1 VSGGG
6 RWDRVARVIG
16 GVLRQAVADA
26 GATGI
31 IVLDADT
38 PEGELVLE
46 WAAQAIGRER
56 VHAARDIPAGWAA
69 GASSDVAETELRRTA
84 ARVLAT
90 RHEWLLAHPAT
101 KTVLLLAREMP
112 PEPLLPLGD
121 LYASQ
126 VRELAGRC
134 TLPDDVAAIADA
146 AGGLDALDRALRGWL
161 EERRSLNDV
170 LAALPDPVQ
179 RAVRGRL
186 QRNRAWRRWPR
197 RVPKLTS
204 RTLWIDVFA

>member
-1 VSGGG
+1 MSDV
-6 RWDRVARVIG
+6 RRDRIARVVG

-26 GATGI
+26 AASGI

-38 PEGELVLE
+38 PEGELVRE
-46 WAAQAIGRER
+46 WAIQSLGPDR
-56 VHAARDIPAGWAA
+56 VHLAGNIPAGWEA
-69 GASSDVAETELRRTA
+69 GASSAAAEAELRRTA
-84 ARVLAT
+84 ARVLAA
-90 RHEWLLAHPAT
+90 RHEWVLTHPAT

-134 TLPDDVAAIADA
+134 TLPDEVAAFADS
-146 AGGLDALDRALRGWL
+146 AGGVDVLDRALHAWL
-161 EERRSLNDV
+161 EERRPLDEA
-170 LAALPDPVQ
+170 LAALPDGAG
-179 RAVRGRL
+179 RAIHGRL
-186 QRNRAWRRWPR
+186 QRNRAQRRWPR
-197 RVPKLTS
+197 RVPKLTA